1 MNPTNDLKLQDLL
14 PVQPRSTATKDL
26 WLAGWSLTSLGIFH
40 ILVWLV
46 LGGVWEGPLSWR
58 KPILFGI
65 STGVTL
71 ISVASIF
78 DRLRPARF
86 DSLIIRILSVS
97 LVLEVLLITIQQWRG
112 QASHFNHDS
121 ILNTSIEY
129 AMTTLIVAA
138 TFVLV
143 QITFRAFYFLN
154 TARDL
159 QIANRAGLAFLII
172 SCLIGFFILW
182 NGNKQVLAGQDPST
196 YGKAGVAKFPH
207 GIAIHSLQFFP
218 ILCYA
223 FAKLGLS
230 KNQRIGML
238 KWSIASMSGML
249 TYSIFQTLSGKPRFE
264 WTPAGALIF
273 SISVGLLAP
282 VAWGI
287 CKQLAANARKA
298 IKNWRSYGR
307 LDA

>member
-1 MNPTNDLKLQDLL
+1 MNPTNDLKLPDLL
-14 PVQPRSTATKDL
+14 PVQPRSIATKDL
-26 WLAGWSLTSLGIFH
+26 WISGWLLISLGVFH

-46 LGGVWEGPLSWR
+46 VGGVWEGPLSLR

-78 DRLRPARF
+78 DRLRPARY

-97 LVLEVLLITIQQWRG
+97 LVLEVLLITFQQWRG

-121 ILNTSIEY
+121 FLNTSIEY
-129 AMTTLIVAA
+129 AMTTLIVVA
-138 TFVLV
+138 TVILA
-143 QITFRAFYFLN
+143 QIAFRAFNFLN

-218 ILCYA
+218 LLCYLL
-223 FAKLGLS
+223 AKIGLGV
-230 KNQRIGML
+230 KKRIGIL
-238 KWSIASMSGML
+238 KWSIASMGGML
-249 TYSIFQTLSGKPRFE
+249 TYSIYQTLSGKPRFE

-273 SISVGLLAP
+273 AISIGLLAP
-282 VAWGI
+282 VAWEI
-287 CKQLAANARKA
+287 SKQLAVNAREV
-298 IKNWRSYGR
+298 IKVWRSYGR